1 MLLSKMFYRCCRFF
15 YTMASYGNGD
25 AVGFRTNKNKK
36 ESNKSSNMFFSNQ
49 KLFVILGSLVIL
61 LAILN
66 IYTASHCLHFS
77 SGKATNHND
86 HSASH
91 LNQLAIQHRLQS
103 LEEQNLENALL
114 LESFVK
120 KLDQMFHI
128 LGPNTISVLHEKA
141 HSTAATLAFEDI
153 MDEVVP
159 PLPNHLASIL
169 EMSEPEVNNVM
180 QQTYKK
186 AYNNAVEMR
195 HVLQERNS
203 QVNNNNIK
211 ENINIEYSK
220 MEEKEEEEMSFDD
233 ELSKESERIL
243 RRMHE
248 IEDNYWKSKEERKQQ
263 KKEKESSGSEQDDD
277 DLESLEEEIEVE
289 KEEISLCE
297 RFVQKYNINLEE
309 DLGSMPTQHVHQ
321 WRTHDCDYILM
332 KRNGLN
338 GEI

>member
-1 MLLSKMFYRCCRFF
+1 
-15 YTMASYGNGD
+15 MASYGNGNV
-25 AVGFRTNKNKK
+25 VGLRANQNKND
-36 ESNKSSNMFFSNQ
+36 SNKASNKVFSNQ
-49 KLFVILGSLVIL
+49 SLFVILGSLVIL
-61 LAILN
+61 LAVLN

-128 LGPNTISVLHEKA
+128 LGPNTISVLHERA

-153 MDEVVP
+153 MDEAVP
-159 PLPNHLASIL
+159 PLPNYIASIL
-169 EMSEPEVNNVM
+169 EMSQPEVNNVLE
-180 QQTYKK
+180 QTYRK

-195 HVLQERNS
+195 HVLQEQNS
-203 QVNNNNIK
+203 QVNNNKIK
-211 ENINIEYSK
+211 DTNIEYSK

-243 RRMHE
+243 TRMHE
-248 IEDNYWKSKEERKQQ
+248 IEDNYWKRKEESKQQ
-263 KKEKESSGSEQDDD
+263 KTEKDSSGSEQDED

-297 RFVQKYNINLEE
+297 KFVQKYNIHLEE

-338 GEI
+338 GDIS